1 MYEKYA
7 ACLALI
13 CGLVVPQQT
22 WGEENDASRTVREIF
37 QQHPE
42 ACAPWLSA
50 ADLGVPG
57 ILHALYRAEAFH
69 PLWLASERRTA
80 LDHELAQLADDGL
93 DPSHYSAPP
102 SDPAPA
108 DTHLLQVC
116 ADLRIS
122 RDYLRALRHL
132 SRGKVPQEQIEPF
145 WRAPRSH
152 NPQPRRSLLSLAW
165 NGLNDLPGAF
175 AAARPSQ
182 PQYQALRR
190 FYAAQRRQPL
200 PEWPNVP
207 AGRLLKP
214 GMDDPRVAQLA
225 SRLVAQGY
233 LPVRPEDAGER
244 YDEALLA
251 AVQAFQSEHGLQ
263 DDGLVGSDT
272 LVALNTSPTARLDQ
286 LRVNLERW
294 RWLAGDLEPETLL
307 VDIAGGLLTYLRDG
321 QPVWQGRTQVGR
333 AARQTP
339 RLKSLVS
346 RLTLNPTWTVPP
358 TILREDKL
366 PEIRRDPN
374 YLAEH
379 QLRVFDHA
387 GKALDPA
394 LVDWQRPGAILLRQ
408 DAGPK
413 NPLGRLVIRFANPF
427 SVYLH
432 DTPSQQLFK
441 KSPRAFSSGCV
452 RVEGILELLDQVL
465 PASERLALEVRLAKG
480 RTEQVALE
488 RRLPIVLA
496 YWTAD
501 LHDSGRPLLRNDI
514 YALDAPLLA
523 ALQENS
529 D

>member
-1 MYEKYA
+1 MYEKYP

-13 CGLVVPQQT
+13 CALVVAPLA
-22 WGEENDASRTVREIF
+22 WGGENDASQAIRELF
-37 QQHPE
+37 QQQPQ

-57 ILHALYRAEAFH
+57 VLHALYRAEGFQ
-69 PLWLASERRTA
+69 PLWQAPERRTA
-80 LDHELAQLADDGL
+80 LAHELAQLADDGL
-93 DPSHYSAPP
+93 DPDHYSAPP

-108 DTHLLQVC
+108 DTRLQQAC
-116 ADLRIS
+116 ADLRSS
-122 RDYLRALRHL
+122 RDYLRALQHL
-132 SRGKVPQEQIEPF
+132 SRGKVSQEQLEPF

-152 NPQPRRSLLSLAW
+152 NPVPRRSLLSLAW

-175 AAARPSQ
+175 AAARPAL
-182 PQYQALRR
+182 PQYQALRQ
-190 FYAAQRRQPL
+190 FHAAQRRQPL
-200 PEWPNVP
+200 AEWPSVS

-214 GMDDPRVAQLA
+214 SMRDPRVAELA

-233 LPVRPEDAGER
+233 LPSRPAAAEAH
-244 YDEALLA
+244 YDEALLV
-251 AVQAFQSEHGLQ
+251 AVRAFQSEHGLQ
-263 DDGLVGSDT
+263 DDGLVGNDT
-272 LVALNTSPTARLDQ
+272 LVALNTSPAARLDQ

-333 AARQTP
+333 PTRQTP

-387 GKALDPA
+387 GKVLDPA
-394 LVDWQRPGAILLRQ
+394 RIDWQRPGAILLRQ

-413 NPLGRLVIRFANPF
+413 NPLGRLVLRFANPF

-432 DTPSQQLFK
+432 DTPSLQLFE

-452 RVEGILELLDQVL
+452 RVEGIFTLLDQVL
-465 PASERLALEVRLAKG
+465 PAAERQALEVRLAKG

-501 LHDSGRPLLRNDI
+501 LHASGRPLLRNDI

-523 ALQENS
+523 ALVKNP